1 MKTNRILVALV
12 ATFALVGA
20 LTFVLPTSHLT
31 AQQTGIVTVVGG
43 VNPTNQFPQAAATGL
58 AGAVT
63 NPSSNFVVQV
73 AGGPIYF
80 GGSIQQIGQTQL
92 TLNASN
98 TYLIVWNGTTEQ
110 LYAKQAVTGPGSS
123 GTSVGIPTSLLYATP
138 GVEIPL
144 ATVVCNATACG
155 NGGNG
160 SITDGRPLGAFPAGQ
175 YVGGH
180 LNQAAA
186 GTTATG
192 AGTMNSSAGICTASA
207 ATTCVVTF
215 ATAFQSTPVCMVTD
229 QTTTA
234 NGALKALPTTT
245 NLTITTASSSD
256 TFSYLCVGNPN

>member
-1 MKTNRILVALV
+1 VKKKL
-12 ATFALVGA
+12 FALVTLFALIGVAGYLLPVRKLVAQGIATIPGQVFGA
-20 LTFVLPTSHLT
+20 
-31 AQQTGIVTVVGG
+31 
-43 VNPTNQFPQAAATGL
+43 NQFQQAVATGL

-63 NPSSNFVVQV
+63 NPASNFVINI
-73 AGGPIYF
+73 AGGPAYF
-80 GGSIQQIGQTQL
+80 NGAITHIGQSTM
-92 TLNASN
+92 TLSASN
-98 TYLIVWNGTTEQ
+98 TYLIVWNGLAES

-123 GTSVGIPTSLLYATP
+123 GTTVGVPTSLLFAVP

-160 SITDGRPLGAFPAGQ
+160 SITDARPLSAFPAGL

-180 LNQAAA
+180 LNQASA
-186 GTTATG
+186 GTTSAG
-192 AGTMNSSAGICTASA
+192 AGTMTATAGICTAAA

-215 ATAFQSTPVCMVTD
+215 SAAFQAVPVCMVTD
-229 QTTTA
+229 QTTAA

-256 TFSYLCVGNPN
+256 VFSYVCVGNPN

>member
-1 MKTNRILVALV
+1 MKKKLFAVVTL
-12 ATFALVGA
+12 FALIAVAGY
-20 LTFVLPTSHLT
+20 LLPVRKSI
-31 AQQTGIVTVVGG
+31 AQVVTVVGQVVG
-43 VNPTNQFPQAAATGL
+43 SNQFQQSVATGL

-63 NPSSNFVVQV
+63 NPASNFIINV
-73 AGGPIYF
+73 AGGPVYF
-80 GGSIQQIGQTQL
+80 NGAMTWIGQSTM
-92 TLNASN
+92 TLAASQ
-98 TYLIVWNGTTEQ
+98 TYLVVWNGTQEQ

-123 GTSVGIPTSLLYATP
+123 GTSVGIPTSLLFAIP
-138 GVEIPL
+138 NVEIPL

-160 SITDGRPLGAFPAGQ
+160 SITDARPLAAFPAGI

-186 GTTATG
+186 GTTSAG
-192 AGTMNSSAGICTASA
+192 AGTMQSSAGICTASA

-215 ATAFQSTPVCMVTD
+215 SAAFQAAPSCVVTD